1 LERARHFQSDLCF
14 QVAQYGLR
22 VALLPE
28 KVAGNS
34 AGRYQRG
41 SKQIQISS
49 KGVRTMTNLR
59 FKSVWDAIESNPI
72 NAASMKARS
81 KLMMEITS
89 VIEKNEMTQAQA
101 AQLFGVTQPRIS
113 DLMRGKINL
122 FSLDTL
128 MNMAATAGMS
138 PEVKLSRPKL
148 QMN

>member
-1 LERARHFQSDLCF
+1 
-14 QVAQYGLR
+14 
-22 VALLPE
+22 
-28 KVAGNS
+28 
-34 AGRYQRG
+34 
-41 SKQIQISS
+41 
-49 KGVRTMTNLR
+49 MTNLR

-113 DLMRGKINL
+113 DLMRGRIDL

-128 MNMAATAGMS
+128 VDMAAAGGLK
-138 PEVKLSRPKL
+138 PRITVKRAA
-148 QMN
+148 